1 MACTANSWFILDS
14 NFMSSPQLPIIIV
27 GAGMAGLACATWL
40 HRAGR
45 PVLLLDAADA
55 VGGRVRTDITTD
67 GFRLDRGFQVLQTNY
82 PEARRLFDYGAL
94 KLKAFRSGA
103 VIRLADGRETTLQN
117 PLQQPTAA
125 FSALASPIGTLADK
139 LRILSLV
146 RHVQK
151 HTPEE
156 LLARP
161 ATDTLTFLRRY
172 GWSEQMIDTF
182 FKPFFGGV
190 FLDRE
195 LTTAS
200 NFFEFVFQ
208 QFVTGEAAIPA
219 LGMQELPE
227 QLAARLPLGAVRLN
241 TPVATIVDGH
251 QVRLTSGQVL
261 TGSAVVLA
269 TDGLTALRLL
279 AGRSGNS
286 DDATSNAASF
296 PTAARITTCTYFA
309 ADGGH
314 SPGRNDKLLRLNAAP
329 GALAHNVAFPAD
341 VSGAYA
347 PAGRSLISV
356 STHGERSL
364 SEAEIT
370 AGVREELVSWF
381 GPAARQWHHL
391 RSYRIAA
398 ALPVYLAGQPVHQPL
413 KLAEGLYRCGDWAAY
428 PSLNGALATGRE
440 VAEMIVKG

>member
-1 MACTANSWFILDS
+1 MIDS
-14 NFMSSPQLPIIIV
+14 SKPTIII

-45 PVLLLDAADA
+45 PVLVLDAADA
-55 VGGRVRTDITTD
+55 VGGRVRTDVTPE
-67 GFRLDRGFQVLQTNY
+67 GFRLDRGFQVLLTKY
-82 PEARRLFDYGAL
+82 PEARRIFDYGAL
-94 KLKAFRSGA
+94 NLKCFRSGA
-103 VIRLADGRETTLQN
+103 IIRLADGRETVLQS
-117 PLQQPTAA
+117 PLQRPLAA
-125 FSALASPIGTLADK
+125 FSALRSPIGTLPDK

-146 RHVQK
+146 RHVMK

-161 ATDTLTFLRRY
+161 ATDTRTFLRRY
-172 GWSEQMIDTF
+172 GWSEQMINTF

-219 LGMQELPE
+219 LGMQQLPE
-227 QLAARLPLGAVRLN
+227 QLAARLPTGAVRLH
-241 TPVATIVDGH
+241 TPVAAVEGTS
-251 QVRLTSGQVL
+251 VRLATGQVL
-261 TGSAVVLA
+261 EGAAVVLA
-269 TDGLTALRLL
+269 TDGPAALRLL
-279 AGRSGNS
+279 AGPSGNS
-286 DDATSNAASF
+286 DDAASAQLARS
-296 PTAARITTCTYFA
+296 PKAARLTTCTYFA

-329 GALAHNVAFPAD
+329 GALAHNIAFPAD

-347 PAGRSLISV
+347 PAGRALVSV

-364 SEAEIT
+364 SEAELT
-370 AGVREELVSWF
+370 AGLREELAAWF
-381 GPAARQWHHL
+381 GPAARQWQHL

-398 ALPVYLAGQPVHQPL
+398 ALPVYLAGQPVQQPL
-413 KLAEGLYRCGDWAAY
+413 KLADGLYRCGDWAAY
-428 PSLNGALATGRE
+428 PSLNAALATGRE
-440 VAEMIVKG
+440 VAELLIKS

>member
-1 MACTANSWFILDS
+1 
-14 NFMSSPQLPIIIV
+14 
-27 GAGMAGLACATWL
+27 MAGLACATWL

-45 PVLLLDAADA
+45 PVLVFEAADA
-55 VGGRVRTDITTD
+55 VGGRVRTDLTPE

-82 PEARRLFDYGAL
+82 PEARRLFDYKTL
-94 KLKAFRSGA
+94 NLKAFRSGA
-103 VIRLADGRETTLQN
+103 VIRLPDGAETTLQN
-117 PLQQPTAA
+117 PLQKPLAA

-146 RHVQK
+146 RHVLK

-182 FKPFFGGV
+182 FRPFFGGV

-200 NFFEFVFQ
+200 NFFEFIFQ
-208 QFVTGEAAIPA
+208 QFVTGEVAIPA
-219 LGMQELPE
+219 LGIQELPE
-227 QLAARLPLGAVRLN
+227 QLAARLPAGTVRLN
-241 TPVATIVDGH
+241 THVAGIVDGS
-251 QVRLTSGQVL
+251 QVRLNTGQVL
-261 TGSAVVLA
+261 QASGIVLA
-269 TDGLTALRLL
+269 TDGLAALRLL
-279 AGRSGNS
+279 AGRSGNP
-286 DDATSNAASF
+286 DDTPGQEAGSF
-296 PTAARITTCTYFA
+296 ATAARLTTCTYFA
-309 ADGGH
+309 TAGGH
-314 SPGRNDKLLRLNAAP
+314 SPGRNDKLLRLNATP

-341 VSGAYA
+341 VSGTYA

-364 SEAEIT
+364 SEEELT
-370 AGVREELVSWF
+370 ARLREELAAWF
-381 GPAARQWHHL
+381 GPAARQWEHL
-391 RSYRIAA
+391 RTYRIAA
-398 ALPVYLAGQPVHQPL
+398 ALPVYPAGQLPQQPL
-413 KLAEGLYRCGDWAAY
+413 KLADNLYRCGDWAAY

-440 VAEMIVKG
+440 VAEMIIKA